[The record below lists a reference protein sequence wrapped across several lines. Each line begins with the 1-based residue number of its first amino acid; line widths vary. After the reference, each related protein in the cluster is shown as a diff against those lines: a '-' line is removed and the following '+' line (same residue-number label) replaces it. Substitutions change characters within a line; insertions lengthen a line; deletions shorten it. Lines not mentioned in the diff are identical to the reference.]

1 MTKVRDLMIKNVVK
15 ASLKE
20 RVIDAAKKMKETGV
34 SSLVVTEGNKVRGII
49 TRSDFIDRVVAEAK
63 NPNTTLVEDIMTKD
77 VLTIDANAS
86 IIDALKLMNKY
97 KYSQLP
103 VVDKGELVG
112 IIAIRD
118 ALNYIAKLF
127 TASGWGQT

>member
-1 MTKVRDLMIKNVVK
+1 
-15 ASLKE
+15 
-20 RVIDAAKKMKETGV
+20 MKETGV

>member
-49 TRSDFIDRVVAEAK
+49 TRSDFIDRVVAEA
-63 NPNTTLVEDIMTKD
+63 
-77 VLTIDANAS
+77 
-86 IIDALKLMNKY
+86 
-97 KYSQLP
+97 
-103 VVDKGELVG
+103 
-112 IIAIRD
+112 
-118 ALNYIAKLF
+118 
-127 TASGWGQT
+127 